1 MLLHVSFIYQLAHF
15 YIVLSFILTS
25 QVKYGVRGDA
35 HGIQRRSFGLNAI
48 DSIFVIHLQSRDDR
62 LQHINGVMESLGVSK
77 HKIVNG
83 VPHSCGA
90 LGCSLS
96 HIMALTECVQ
106 SNATTCAVFEDDFE
120 LLRDPNKANAAVE
133 LFFRA
138 EPSSWEV
145 LMLSSNVLSSSPSDH
160 IFLDEIKEAQTASG
174 YLVHKSFAPIM
185 LQNHLYAAYHLNQA
199 DCPHNVYAHDQT
211 WKNLQQSGKWF
222 ALKPLIGKQ
231 KASYSDIEKRNVD
244 YNVRRRSLQ

>member
-83 VPHSCGA
+83 VKKNLADWKVS
-90 LGCSLS
+90 
-96 HIMALTECVQ
+96 
-106 SNATTCAVFEDDFE
+106 TCAVY
-120 LLRDPNKANAAVE
+120 
-133 LFFRA
+133 
-138 EPSSWEV
+138 
-145 LMLSSNVLSSSPSDH
+145 LS
-160 IFLDEIKEAQTASG
+160 
-174 YLVHKSFAPIM
+174 
-185 LQNHLYAAYHLNQA
+185 
-199 DCPHNVYAHDQT
+199 
-211 WKNLQQSGKWF
+211 
-222 ALKPLIGKQ
+222 
-231 KASYSDIEKRNVD
+231 
-244 YNVRRRSLQ
+244 